1 VKQNNVINLSDYREE
16 KEKES
21 PQTPPQYIQ
30 DFEVGGY
37 YIYPELGV
45 MMHCM
50 LITDSSHT
58 HNNELMYIM
67 EDQFGD
73 LLSVPISDPDSM
85 MGWHALTKEVYT
97 EIVKKNLSK
106 EPEFEP
112 EPPRVG

>member
-1 VKQNNVINLSDYREE
+1 MNQNNIINLSDYREE
-16 KEKES
+16 KAT
-21 PQTPPQYIQ
+21 PQDPPHYLQ

-45 MMHCM
+45 MLHCM

-67 EDQFGD
+67 EDQFGN
-73 LLSVPISDPDSM
+73 LFFVPTDDPESIL
-85 MGWHALTKEVYT
+85 GWHALTKEVYEKT
-97 EIVKKNLSK
+97 VEKVK
-106 EPEFEP
+106 PDP

>member
-1 VKQNNVINLSDYREE
+1 MKKNNVINLSDYR
-16 KEKES
+16 KEKEP
-21 PQTPPQYIQ
+21 PQSPPQYIQ

-58 HNNELMYIM
+58 HNNELMYLM
-67 EDQFGD
+67 EDQFGN
-73 LLSVPISDPDSM
+73 LFFVPTDDPESIL
-85 MGWHALTKEVYT
+85 GWHALTKEVYEKT
-97 EIVKKNLSK
+97 VEKVK
-106 EPEFEP
+106 PDP